1 MERFL
6 KCSICEKELCE
17 GEEGFTLRGCY
28 ICTACEKLLVGT
40 ASEDDCYFF
49 LKEKIKNIWFAM

>member
-17 GEEGFTLRGCY
+17 GEEAFKLRGCY

-40 ASEDDCYFF
+40 ALKDDGYFF